1 MTSASE
7 TGKQGKAATDLG
19 LVKLAAGRKALE
31 AWQTPEQF
39 KAKIDELADA
49 VASEALFNRNE
60 TQFLRDAMIIETFT
74 RYRATEKV
82 RLAKAA
88 DQWPDGQTGTPE
100 QPINIEVTEVME
112 EGRKRGDEYKEGAKP
127 LDGNAED
134 WRRRALDIPVQLEK
148 AIKRKKHKG
157 YGKNCKLVVYLN
169 MSNYGVLQKETEAKI
184 AAIKA
189 KYATDFQEICI
200 LWQQK
205 LL

>member
-1 MTSASE
+1 MPE
-7 TGKQGKAATDLG
+7 LD
-19 LVKLAAGRKALE
+19 LVKLAEGRKALE

-39 KAKIDELADA
+39 KAKIDALADA
-49 VASEALFNRNE
+49 VDSEALFNRNE
-60 TQFLRDAMIIETFT
+60 TQFLRDAMTLETFT
-74 RYRATEKV
+74 RYRATEQV
-82 RLAKAA
+82 RLASAN
-88 DQWPDGQTGTPE
+88 DQWPDGFIGTPKE
-100 QPINIEVTEVME
+100 PVNIEVTEVME
-112 EGRKRGDEYKEGAKP
+112 EGRKRGDEYKEGAQP

-148 AIKRKKHKG
+148 AIKRKKNKG
-157 YGKNCKLVVYLN
+157 YGKKCKLVIYLN

-189 KYATDFQEICI
+189 KYAADFQEICV